1 MIFAPTYSYSNQFFV
16 TYICRLVALYSSGN
30 STSDLILYFFIVWVV
45 CLFLSQGPHV
55 PFGNINSWL
64 METFRVS
71 RSSGIVTKNLGTGW
85 FGVWQFWWDME
96 SRVLSNYIRHPWRQ
110 RLFIILMII
119 GMAGVNVWP
128 AWTGDLIRSKE
139 TLAMPFFANIPPSY
153 YEAAY
158 KLDEDTGNSYT
169 YIVPRSGYWP
179 HNVYTWGYSSVELLS
194 QLSTRA
200 NVVAVLS
207 PQNKPFDI
215 GGVVYD
221 ALRNGYPQPE
231 KLLGALNIGH
241 IVVHKDIDLTFMR
254 VESPSIFLDQ
264 FDRVEDLLISYDSPE
279 LNIYELSKYNPQIFA
294 TRNIIYSIG
303 NFRDLPAV
311 VSLDNYDQTKA
322 ILFTRQYG
330 QDNQIAYSD
339 DFSPFTMSI
348 NPSNVVINA
357 QPTQNLDM
365 YELSIPFVQTV

>member
-1 MIFAPTYSYSNQFFV
+1 MGSHQLFEFPAPWGNEFRTQPFLILISFLLPLSV
-16 TYICRLVALYSSGN
+16 TIGVLLKRK
-30 STSDLILYFFIVWVV
+30 STSDLILFFSFVWLV

-64 METFRVS
+64 MRNVPGFLIFRHS
-71 RSSGIVTKNLGTGW
+71 NEK
-85 FGVWQFWWDME
+85 FGYWMVWSMAILVGYGVE
-96 SRVLSNYIRHPWRQ
+96 SISNYIRNPWRQ

-153 YEAAY
+153 YEAAS

-231 KLLGALNIGH
+231 KLLG
-241 IVVHKDIDLTFMR
+241 
-254 VESPSIFLDQ
+254 
-264 FDRVEDLLISYDSPE
+264 
-279 LNIYELSKYNPQIFA
+279 
-294 TRNIIYSIG
+294 
-303 NFRDLPAV
+303 
-311 VSLDNYDQTKA
+311 
-322 ILFTRQYG
+322 
-330 QDNQIAYSD
+330 
-339 DFSPFTMSI
+339 DFEYWPHCGS
-348 NPSNVVINA
+348 
-357 QPTQNLDM
+357 
-365 YELSIPFVQTV
+365 